1 MKIKGTRSSN
11 DSSSLVNIAILLAG
25 LFLLYAAREVLV
37 PLAFALTLTLVLSP
51 AVAFLQRIRVSRV
64 LAVALVMV
72 VTIGAAGGIGWVIF
86 TQLVGVATEL
96 PQYRENIHHKIDAMR
111 TPGKSAIGRATESV
125 KELGK
130 ELATPAA
137 TPPPTTPAGRRPAP
151 QPATPIP
158 VQVVAPP
165 DNELQYIRDLA
176 MPFVRPLGT
185 IGIILIITIFLLIKQ
200 SDLRDRLFRLA
211 GLDRL
216 NVMTQAIDDAARRV
230 SRYLLMQFTVNLC
243 FGTLCGIG
251 LYIIGVPYAALWGAV
266 AGLLRIVPY
275 VGAVVA
281 AALPITLSLA
291 VFDTWTPPLMVFLLF
306 AVLELITGNFLE
318 PWLYGSHTGISP
330 LALLLTTVLWTTLW
344 GPAGLVL
351 STPLTVCAVILG
363 RYVPQFGFLHV
374 ILGDEVVLEH
384 DARLYQR
391 LLAMDDQEAREVT
404 EAYLDENSLSA
415 LYDSVIIPA
424 LSRAEQ
430 DRHKG
435 ALDAEREDF
444 LFLSVREMLAELSER
459 SRQSEDQ
466 PEASAA
472 SSQGRVFVLAAS
484 DQADELTAS
493 MLAQLLEQEGQVAI
507 ALPLDTDL
515 HHAIELLSP
524 TEQDT
529 FCISA
534 LPPFAFASTIALN
547 RRIRSRYSKCRLVVG
562 VWGFTGDTE
571 RALLRFQPKRPDKLV
586 TTLAGAIAFV
596 TGVPDAVVPESDAQ
610 PLAQR

>member
-1 MKIKGTRSSN
+1 MKINTTRSAD
-11 DSSSLVNIAILLAG
+11 DSSSLLNTAILLAG
-25 LFLLYAAREVLV
+25 ILVLYAARDILV
-37 PLAFALTLTLVLSP
+37 PLAFALTLTLILSP
-51 AVAFLQRIRVSRV
+51 AVAFLQRIRFGRFP
-64 LAVALVMV
+64 AVALVLV

-96 PQYRENIHHKIDAMR
+96 PQYRENIHHKIEAMR

-137 TPPPTTPAGRRPAP
+137 TPPPTTPAGRRPAST
-151 QPATPIP
+151 QPASPLP

-165 DNELQYIRDLA
+165 DNELQYVRDLV

-185 IGIILIITIFLLIKQ
+185 IGIILIITTFLLIKQ

-211 GLDRL
+211 GVDRL
-216 NVMTQAIDDAARRV
+216 NVMTQAIDDATGRV

-291 VFDTWTPPLMVFLLF
+291 VFDTWTPPLMVFILF
-306 AVLELITGNFLE
+306 ATMELITGNFLE
-318 PWLYGSHTGISP
+318 PWLYGTHTGISP
-330 LALLLTTVLWTTLW
+330 LALLLTTVVWTTLW

-351 STPLTVCAVILG
+351 STPLTVCVVILG

-374 ILGDEVVLEH
+374 ILGDEAVLED

-404 EAYLDENSLSA
+404 EPYLEENSLAA

-424 LSRAEQ
+424 LARAEQ

-435 ALDAEREDF
+435 ALDAEREEF
-444 LFLSVREMLAELSER
+444 LFLSVREMLAELSEKAR
-459 SRQSEDQ
+459 Q
-466 PEASAA
+466 PEDEAEPVSQTG
-472 SSQGRVFVLAAS
+472 QGRVFVLPAS
-484 DQADELTAS
+484 DQADELTGA
-493 MLAQLLEQEGQVAI
+493 MLAQLLEQDGHPAI
-507 ALPLDTDL
+507 AFPLDTDL
-515 HHAIELLSP
+515 HNAIELMKP

-529 FCISA
+529 FCVSA

-547 RRIRSRYSKCRLVVG
+547 RRLRSRYPKCRILIG
-562 VWGFTGDTE
+562 VWGFTGETE
-571 RALLRFQPKRPDKLV
+571 RALLRFQPNRPHKLV
-586 TTLAGAIAFV
+586 TTLAAAVAFV
-596 TGVPDAVVPESDAQ
+596 AGVAEPAAAE
-610 PLAQR
+610 